1 MKKRSFSPLK
11 LDKKTIAKLNDE
23 QLKTLKGGTRGVDG
37 VSQPGTTVN
46 TSNCTSNSCN

>member
-23 QLKTLKGGTRGVDG
+23 QLKTLKGGTKEVES
-37 VSQPGTTVN
+37 VSQPGTSAR
-46 TSNCTSNSCN
+46 TSNCVHHSCI

>member
-23 QLKTLKGGTRGVDG
+23 QLKTLKGGNRDNVL
-37 VSQPGTTVN
+37 QPGTTVN